1 MCVDSLLFTVV
12 VRHVARNEEARAVKL
27 ARPHQIVEVL
37 LEFVGVRPGE
47 VELDLQCNNYLL

>member
-1 MCVDSLLFTVV
+1 MDSLLFTVV
-12 VRHVARNEEARAVKL
+12 VRYVARNEEARAVKL